1 LSPCETLQGQAASLV
16 ALAASDPADPECLA
30 AERHASECEE
40 CRRALEEGRRLLTLL
55 ESVPAPAPP
64 SPEILR
70 RASDPILRD
79 LRQPPH
85 PLRWGNAIWTA
96 LPTIAVV
103 ATWLGLLALRQHGM
117 VVGLIGF
124 VVFAAV
130 RAAGGLGWLS
140 TALIVATSIGLAV
153 SEGLH
158 GLTGPLGGAAA
169 FDCARL
175 ELLAAVLP
183 LAAALLAP
191 RITGR
196 APSAATCAAA
206 AAAGALVGQG
216 ALHAMCP
223 MRSSAPHLL
232 VLHVG
237 SVLLAAGAG
246 ALASQLPMLRGSE
259 RVVEKT

>member
-1 LSPCETLQGQAASLV
+1 LSPCDTLQAQAASLA
-16 ALAASDPADPECLA
+16 ALPATDPERIA
-30 AERHASECEE
+30 AERHASDCEG
-40 CRRALEEGRRLLTLL
+40 CRQALDEGRRLLALL
-55 ESVPAPAPP
+55 ESLPEPAPP
-64 SPEILR
+64 SPEVLR
-70 RASDPILRD
+70 RAAEPILKD
-79 LRQPPH
+79 LRRPPH
-85 PLRWGNAIWTA
+85 PLRWGNAIWNA

-103 ATWLGLLALRQHGM
+103 ATWVTLLARQHGV

-124 VVFAAV
+124 VAFAAV

-140 TALIVATSIGLAV
+140 TALIVATSLGLAA

-158 GLTGPLGGAAA
+158 GLTGPLGGAMA
-169 FDCARL
+169 FNCARL
-175 ELLAAVLP
+175 ELVAAIFP

-216 ALHAMCP
+216 ALHVLCP
-223 MRSSAPHLL
+223 LNSSAPHILAF
-232 VLHVG
+232 HVG

-246 ALASQLPMLRGSE
+246 ALASQLPILRPIPTSS
-259 RVVEKT
+259 